1 MVFIKTLRKYIKP
14 VGVLG
19 AVLALSACSG
29 GGGGTGG
36 AGTSGTNLTPSAPS
50 VSLNSSFGATMQGV
64 RATRTVLPALTYD
77 PVVGQAA
84 QEHANDNFLN
94 DRATTP
100 GDTIDGID
108 IGSRITNLGYA
119 WEDIEVLRDRGE
131 RTVAEQ
137 ATRVA
142 NDTSC
147 DAFGGSFCVDQAEF
161 EHFGV
166 GRAGSGGDMRW
177 VFIMTDPTN

>member
-1 MVFIKTLRKYIKP
+1 MRTVMTLRATMKP
-14 VGVLG
+14 AFGLL
-19 AVLALSACSG
+19 AVLALTACSG
-29 GGGGTGG
+29 GGGGS
-36 AGTSGTNLTPSAPS
+36 GTSNLTPSAPS
-50 VSLNSSFGATMQGV
+50 VSLNSSFGATMNGV
-64 RATRTVLPALTYD
+64 RTARNNTLPPLAYDQTV
-77 PVVGQAA
+77 GRAA

-94 DRATTP
+94 DRATTS
-100 GDTIDGID
+100 GDVIDGID
-108 IGSRITNLGYA
+108 IGSRVTALGYD

-147 DAFGGSFCVDQAEF
+147 DAFGGSFCVDQPTF

-166 GRAGSGGDMRW
+166 GRAGSGAEMRW